1 MYNDDISDYIADAL
15 EDMKTSGVPLD
26 ILRKDTD
33 DSRVLTA
40 VTLYVKAYL
49 GNDRS
54 DTRMYLD
61 LYRKKVFRMTL
72 EGMVWMWNKSIS
84 LPVKKMDPTINDN
97 GITMEETYKF
107 IGGIPADF
115 RDSTRDDEVLAKQNG
130 YTADQ
135 VVEIMA
141 CNYSGESFLVDES
154 TGDIYDIKRRFQKNK
169 SMKVQL
175 TCQMRERGKAQ
186 VGQWQG

>member
-1 MYNDDISDYIADAL
+1 
-15 EDMKTSGVPLD
+15 
-26 ILRKDTD
+26 
-33 DSRVLTA
+33 
-40 VTLYVKAYL
+40 
-49 GNDRS
+49 
-54 DTRMYLD
+54 
-61 LYRKKVFRMTL
+61 
-72 EGMVWMWNKSIS
+72 MWNKSIS
-84 LPVKKMDPTINDN
+84 LPVKKNDPTINEN
-97 GITMEETYKF
+97 GIMMEETYEF

-154 TGDIYDIKRRFQKNK
+154 TGEIYDIKRRYQKNK

>member
-1 MYNDDISDYIADAL
+1 
-15 EDMKTSGVPLD
+15 
-26 ILRKDTD
+26 
-33 DSRVLTA
+33 
-40 VTLYVKAYL
+40 
-49 GNDRS
+49 
-54 DTRMYLD
+54 
-61 LYRKKVFRMTL
+61 
-72 EGMVWMWNKSIS
+72 MWNKSIS
-84 LPVKKMDPTINDN
+84 LPVKKNDPTINDN
-97 GITMEETYKF
+97 GIMMEETYEF

-154 TGDIYDIKRRFQKNK
+154 TGEIYDIKRRYQKNK

-175 TCQMRERGKAQ
+175 TCQMR
-186 VGQWQG
+186 

>member
-1 MYNDDISDYIADAL
+1 
-15 EDMKTSGVPLD
+15 
-26 ILRKDTD
+26 
-33 DSRVLTA
+33 
-40 VTLYVKAYL
+40 
-49 GNDRS
+49 
-54 DTRMYLD
+54 
-61 LYRKKVFRMTL
+61 
-72 EGMVWMWNKSIS
+72 MWNKSIS
-84 LPVKKMDPTINDN
+84 LPVKKMYPTINDN

-175 TCQMRERGKAQ
+175 TCQMRERGKEQ